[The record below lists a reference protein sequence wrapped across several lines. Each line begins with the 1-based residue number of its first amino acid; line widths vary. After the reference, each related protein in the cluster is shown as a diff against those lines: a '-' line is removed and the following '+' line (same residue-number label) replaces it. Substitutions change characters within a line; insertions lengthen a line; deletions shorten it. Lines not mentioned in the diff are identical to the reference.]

1 MRLMNTFVKWAALW
15 LMLAGSAAAYASTPL
30 ADAEAQRLATYLKEH
45 GATPEQYILSKV
57 KRYDVVLLGEEHRV
71 KHNLELAHRLIPQ
84 LYQAGVYNFG
94 MEFGAS
100 EDQAALDALVTG
112 ERYDESVARRLMFN
126 YNVGWV
132 FKEYM
137 DIYRV
142 AWAFNRSLPVGARK
156 FRILNLSYKFNWD
169 GFNGVGTPD
178 NMQRVFP
185 KGDTERYRVDLIQRE
200 VLSKG
205 DKILI
210 LTGTGHAYTRYTLPV
225 NDYLSEGFYRLED
238 RSMGNLLYRL
248 APGKVFNILLHRPF
262 YSQTGGPDDLVQP
275 AGGALEQ
282 VMAKRRNAPVGFDL
296 VGTPLGE
303 LRDDS
308 YFAIGHQ
315 DFRLHDLAD
324 GYVFVK
330 PLRAAEA
337 CTIDEKF
344 LTEQNWLEAQR
355 QHPAFPDL
363 SGRPKSLEAYWR
375 SIREYADIP
384 KIYRRVR

>member
-1 MRLMNTFVKWAALW
+1 MRLLKTFISVLW
-15 LMLAGSAAAYASTPL
+15 LMLTGMAANASTPTPL
-30 ADAEAQRLATYLKEH
+30 SNADAQRLAAYLNEH
-45 GATPEQYILSKV
+45 GATPEQYITGKFQ
-57 KRYDVVLLGEEHRV
+57 RYDIVLLGEEHRV
-71 KHNLELAHRLIPQ
+71 KHNLQLAHRLIPL

-137 DIYRV
+137 DIYRL
-142 AWAFNRSLPVGARK
+142 AWAFNRSLPAGARK
-156 FRILNLSYKFNWD
+156 FRILNLSYRFNWD
-169 GFNGVGTPD
+169 GFNGVATPD
-178 NMQRVFP
+178 NMRRVFP
-185 KGDTERYRVDLIQRE
+185 QGDTERYRVELIRRE
-200 VLSKG
+200 ILSKG

-238 RSMGNLLYRL
+238 RSMGNLLYQL
-248 APGKVFNILLHRPF
+248 APGNVFNILLHRPF
-262 YSQTGGPDDLVQP
+262 YSQAGGPDDLVQP

-282 VMAKRRNAPVGFDL
+282 VMAQRRNAPVGFDL
-296 VGTPLGE
+296 VDTPLGE

-308 YFAIGHQ
+308 YFAIGHP

-330 PLRAAEA
+330 PLRAAEG
-337 CTIDEKF
+337 CTIDEAF
-344 LTEQNWLEAQR
+344 LTEENWPEAQR
-355 QHPAFPDL
+355 QHAAFPDL
-363 SGRPKSLEAYWR
+363 SGRPKSLEAYRR
-375 SIREYADIP
+375 SIREYADIRA
-384 KIYRRVR
+384 IYRRVR

>member
-1 MRLMNTFVKWAALW
+1 MRIPFALLLSAFCLMFASMK
-15 LMLAGSAAAYASTPL
+15 AAASTLLPE
-30 ADAEAQRLATYLKEH
+30 AEARQLAAYLKSH
-45 GATPEQYILSKV
+45 GATPEQYITGKFA
-57 KRYDVVLLGEEHRV
+57 RYDVVLLGEDHRV
-71 KHNLELAHRLIPQ
+71 KHNLLLAHRLIPL
-84 LYQAGVYNFG
+84 LYKAGVYNFG

-112 ERYDESVARRLMFN
+112 ERYDEAVARRLMFN
-126 YNVGWV
+126 YNVGWA

-142 AWAFNRSLPVGARK
+142 AWQLNRSLPAGARK
-156 FRILNLSYKFNWD
+156 FRILNLSYKFDWD
-169 GFNGVGTPD
+169 GFNGVPTAD
-178 NMQRVFP
+178 NMERVFP
-185 KGDTERYRVDLIQRE
+185 KGDTERFRVELIRRE
-200 VLSKG
+200 VLAKQ

-210 LTGTGHAYTRYTLPV
+210 LTGTGHAYTRYALPV

-262 YSQTGGPDDLVQP
+262 YSQTGGPGDLVQP

-282 VMAKRRNAPVGFDL
+282 VMARRSNAPVGFDL

-308 YFAIGHQ
+308 YFAIGYP
-315 DFRLHDLAD
+315 DFRLRDLAD

-330 PLRAAEA
+330 PFRAAEG
-337 CTIDEKF
+337 CTIDEAF
-344 LTEQNWLEAQR
+344 LTDANWPEAQR

-363 SGRPKSLEAYWR
+363 DSRPQSLEAYRR
-375 SIREYADIP
+375 SIREFADVRSF
-384 KIYRRVR
+384 YRRVR